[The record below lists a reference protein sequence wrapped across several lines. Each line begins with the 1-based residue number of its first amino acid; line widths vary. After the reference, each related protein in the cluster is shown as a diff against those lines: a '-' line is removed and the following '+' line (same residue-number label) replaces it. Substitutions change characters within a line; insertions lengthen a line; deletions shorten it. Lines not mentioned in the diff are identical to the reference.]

1 MPPGTYKKSLLKKSS
16 FLIIKK
22 PHFQELIDFGLVPSD
37 GEAKT
42 TKLLVLNSGQRAIP
56 VQNVVVT
63 PVSEAVTVS
72 FRPQKIS
79 PDTLRPAVVAQV
91 TFDRKFNKC
100 RIGAAFDYVLIM
112 D

>member
-1 MPPGTYKKSLLKKSS
+1 M
-16 FLIIKK
+16 
-22 PHFQELIDFGLVPSD
+22 PSD

-91 TFDRKFNKC
+91 TFDRKFVC
-100 RIGAAFDYVLIM
+100 RQVSTVECIGNRLAIFSFFGVRGWHPHRPDSDQVKKQSV
-112 D
+112 

>member
-1 MPPGTYKKSLLKKSS
+1 MKNL
-16 FLIIKK
+16 
-22 PHFQELIDFGLVPSD
+22 HFQELIDFGLVPSD

-91 TFDRKFNKC
+91 TFDRKFNPTSV
-100 RIGAAFDYVLIM
+100 GLVLPSITY
-112 D
+112 